1 MEERVKQTQVES
13 LMTARQVADFLQV
26 SVCTVGRWSR
36 KGALK
41 FYRVGGRGDMRYQLK
56 DVLRFLE
63 ESSSGSGADTM
74 GEKVPVRPIRDRLSA
89 LSKKARGGAKG
100 QLMRNKTRLAAAELL
115 REPES
120 RSRALVDTSMDYS
133 KADNTLKRLTSK

>member
-1 MEERVKQTQVES
+1 MGLIPETQGGMNMEERVKRIQVES

-63 ESSSGSGADTM
+63 ESSSGTGLVNTSTDHSKARNTR
-74 GEKVPVRPIRDRLSA
+74 KRLSA
-89 LSKKARGGAKG
+89 K
-100 QLMRNKTRLAAAELL
+100 
-115 REPES
+115 
-120 RSRALVDTSMDYS
+120 
-133 KADNTLKRLTSK
+133 